1 MDVGG
6 GVGAASLPI
15 VRNYPNIRL
24 VIQDA
29 EPVVAEAPKV
39 ILQLFMALT
48 KLNLFLLKFWMSHY
62 PEAVKEGRVSFQGR
76 C

>member
-1 MDVGG
+1 MVDVGG

-15 VRNYPNIRL
+15 VRNCPNIRL

-39 ILQLFMALT
+39 R
-48 KLNLFLLKFWMSHY
+48 LLIF
-62 PEAVKEGRVSFQGR
+62 
-76 C
+76 CC